1 MSEPF
6 IGEIKMVGFDFPP
19 KGWALCD
26 GKMLNSQQHNSLFSL
41 LGNAYGGDQT
51 NFALP
56 DLRSRFPIGAGQ
68 GEELTDYSRGEKGGV
83 EDAPLHPDQMPAHS
97 HAVKAKSSAGDSGN
111 PSGKYWAAVQV
122 GRGIVNAY
130 DSNSD
135 VSMNSGAIANTGGG
149 HSHENMPPFLA
160 IYFII
165 ALQGK
170 FPPRN

>member
-1 MSEPF
+1 MAEPF

-26 GKMLNSQQHNSLFSL
+26 GKLLNSQQHGDLFSL
-41 LGNAYGGDQT
+41 LGNSFGGDQT

-56 DLRSRFPIGAGQ
+56 NMQSRFPIGAGQ
-68 GEELTDYSRGEKGGV
+68 GENLSDRIRGEKGGV
-83 EDAPLHPDQMPAHS
+83 ENAPLQPDQMPAHS
-97 HAVKAKSSAGDSGN
+97 HTVKGSSQAANVGN
-111 PSGKYWAAVQV
+111 PSGATWPNK
-122 GRGIVNAY
+122 GRAGAYTNATP
-130 DSNSD
+130 DTP
-135 VSMNSGAIANTGGG
+135 MNSGIVSNTGGG
-149 HSHENMPPFLA
+149 HSHENMPPYQA

>member
-19 KGWALCD
+19 KGWAVCD
-26 GKMLNSQQHNSLFSL
+26 GSLLNAQQHSYLYSL
-41 LGNAYGGDQT
+41 LGIAFGGDQT

-56 DLRSRFPIGAGQ
+56 DMQSRSPIGAGM
-68 GEELTDYSRGEKGGV
+68 GEELTERIRGAKGGV
-83 EDAPLHPDQMPAHS
+83 EEAPLNSEQLPAHS
-97 HAVKAKSSAGDSGN
+97 HALKASSQYANTGSPTGNVSAATGLTSIYSDAG
-111 PSGKYWAAVQV
+111 
-122 GRGIVNAY
+122 VNTTM
-130 DSNSD
+130 SS
-135 VSMNSGAIANTGGG
+135 SAIANTGGG